1 MRSLCLKI
9 VPAGEFKWDDGL
21 VAAFSCKLDGLNYTD
36 CRRLRKDTPAAQYAG
51 KTVLAFAVELME
63 PHPFYNGNAYL
74 DTLNREAVDHF
85 IHLTHEEY
93 KKRCGDRLGTSI
105 KGIFTDEPHRGM
117 VMCENVGQSVKSESK
132 FATPWTDQPSHLP
145 EAVRLRP
152 DGPPAR
158 TFSASRGT
166 THSESQVAVHGT
178 HPADVPRQLG
188 QAAPGLVPQDNM
200 LMTGHVLHED
210 SLGAQAV
217 PNGSLMRYYEYMD
230 YPGVDVLTEGNNGY
244 WIVKQL
250 ASAARQQGQ
259 KGMLS
264 ELYGVCGWQ
273 MNFESHKAVG
283 AWQTLFGINLRC
295 PHLSWYTMEGE
306 AKRDYPASILHQSTW
321 YPDYPTVEDY
331 FSRCHV
337 AMTQGT
343 PICDLLIVNPVE
355 SAWAQIYPG
364 WATWLGAK
372 APEVTALD
380 QKYQQLFLWLCGAQL
395 DFDYGDEDQIK
406 RLSRIEKVD
415 GKPVLY
421 VGKAAYRTV
430 LVSGLE
436 TIRSTTLDVLDQF
449 RQAGGTVIFFDAPPA
464 FVDAEASDRATKL
477 AGQCRQAPFTQE
489 AVTKACL
496 AVARRP
502 VAVWWTRRA
511 GKP

>member
-1 MRSLCLKI
+1 
-9 VPAGEFKWDDGL
+9 
-21 VAAFSCKLDGLNYTD
+21 
-36 CRRLRKDTPAAQYAG
+36 
-51 KTVLAFAVELME
+51 ME

-132 FATPWTDQPSHLP
+132 FATPWTDQLVPTFQKRFGYDLTDHLP
-145 EAVRLRP
+145 ELFLRP
-152 DGPPAR
+152 
-158 TFSASRGT
+158 
-166 THSESQVAVHGT
+166 E
-178 HPADVPRQLG
+178 G
-188 QAAPGLVPQDNM
+188 QRIQKVKWQYMEHIQQMFLDNWAKPLQDWCHKNNM

-372 APEVTALD
+372 APEVTATRTRSNASAGSRRWTESRSSMSARPPIAR
-380 QKYQQLFLWLCGAQL
+380 FWS
-395 DFDYGDEDQIK
+395 
-406 RLSRIEKVD
+406 RVWRRSVRPLS
-415 GKPVLY
+415 
-421 VGKAAYRTV
+421 TC
-430 LVSGLE
+430 
-436 TIRSTTLDVLDQF
+436 ST
-449 RQAGGTVIFFDAPPA
+449 
-464 FVDAEASDRATKL
+464 SS
-477 AGQCRQAPFTQE
+477 
-489 AVTKACL
+489 
-496 AVARRP
+496 ARR
-502 VAVWWTRRA
+502 AAR
-511 GKP
+511 